1 MLKKY
6 CWNLRNLGFA
16 LAMLE
21 LLFPGEI
28 GQTSRTTSVIMMAL
42 GFPAALLN
50 YNPPKFS
57 P

>member
-50 YNPPKFS
+50 FNPPKFS